1 MRTSLKKYQLG
12 MLLLLLSVH
21 TESFGAQDNAKNSPA
36 VSGMRETMIIYD
48 DDQNIM
54 AEDGS
59 KDKSSS
65 PAGAQAAV
73 MSDSH
78 NVMVKGGTEDKSPS
92 YIDKENKEGEG
103 LGSDGHVF
111 GYRDGY
117 VHAALALS
125 GEWTDNLY
133 NTGMDKQENFLT
145 RISPSV
151 WLTWPRRHRRP
162 VQLASDNTAPGGTQY
177 SLNEYEVFNK
187 YQVYLAGKMDI
198 MSYSENSELDH
209 IENGVEALI
218 QYQPKSRLTL
228 HLLDKYTHSQDVFNI
243 TEATQEDNRVYDSNI
258 FGAGVDWQFSDKF
271 SVKIAYRNFMLM
283 YDMDINNFLDR
294 ADHGFDG
301 AFSYDYSPKTNFFL
315 GYQYLLAAYD
325 ENEVPD
331 NDNTYLN
338 AGMNWQAT
346 VKTSLML
353 KVGYQQVNYDY
364 ENSEYSVDDEA
375 ENVAGLVDDD
385 EAAFNFEAQ
394 AAWQATQKSEFV
406 LNSKYSIEQT
416 DSENALNKT
425 VFVARIG
432 FGHRFTNRLR
442 GDINFIYENSDY
454 VLFDGG
460 SRLDDRWYL
469 KPQLQYALNKW
480 LFASLYYSFDK
491 KDSDFDEL
499 DYETNTFGISVRGS
513 L

>member
-21 TESFGAQDNAKNSPA
+21 TESFGAQNNAENPPP
-36 VSGMRETMIIYD
+36 VSVMREAVIIYD
-48 DDQNIM
+48 NQDIM
-54 AEDGS
+54 PADETGG
-59 KDKSSS
+59 KRFS

-78 NVMVKGGTEDKSPS
+78 NVTVKGGAEDKSPS
-92 YIDKENKEGEG
+92 HIDKEKKEEEES
-103 LGSDGHVF
+103 GSDGHVF

-117 VHAALALS
+117 LHAALALS

-133 NTGMDKQENFLT
+133 NTDMDKQENFLT

-162 VQLASDNTAPGGTQY
+162 VQLASDNTAPGGMQY

-198 MSYSENSELDH
+198 MSYSEDSELDH

-228 HLLDKYTHSQDVFNI
+228 HLLDKYSHSQDIFNI
-243 TEATQEDNRVYDSNI
+243 TEATLEDNRVYDSNI

-283 YDMDINNFLDR
+283 YEEDTTDFLDR
-294 ADHGFDG
+294 ADNGFDG
-301 AFSYDYSPKTNFFL
+301 AFSYDYSPKTSFFL

-325 ENEVPD
+325 EGEMPD

-338 AGMNWQAT
+338 VGINWQAT

-353 KVGYQQVNYDY
+353 KAGYQQVHYDY
-364 ENSEYSVDDEA
+364 EDSEDDKVEDVA
-375 ENVAGLVDDD
+375 ELVDDD

-469 KPQLQYALNKW
+469 KPQLQFALNKW

-499 DYETNTFGISVRGS
+499 DYETNVFGIGVRS
-513 L
+513 SF